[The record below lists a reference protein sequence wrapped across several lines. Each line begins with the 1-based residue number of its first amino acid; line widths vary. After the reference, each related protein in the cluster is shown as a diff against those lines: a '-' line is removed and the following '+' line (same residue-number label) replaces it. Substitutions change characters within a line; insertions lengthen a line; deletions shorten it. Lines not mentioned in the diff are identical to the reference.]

1 MSKQFLPLLLLL
13 ANPAT
18 ANSELTDIAIGV
30 GTGEAGVNATRA
42 ALVQTIEPFW
52 FGHLFPQ
59 LTLQM
64 EYGANRWQDNAS
76 THYAYSLLPNIRW
89 NWQPSAPWQWFTE
102 LGVGVSYL
110 EETVIDHQH
119 LGSHWQFEDR
129 LGIGV
134 SHERWRWVLRGYHY
148 SNGGFHTPNDG
159 LNLVNFEVEWRLP

>member
-13 ANPAT
+13 ANPAAAT
-18 ANSELTDIAIGV
+18 SELTNIAIGI
-30 GTGEAGVNATRA
+30 GTGEAGVNTARA

-59 LTLQM
+59 LTLQL
-64 EYGANRWQDNAS
+64 EYGANRWQDDAS

-110 EETVIDHQH
+110 EDTEISISAWGAIGSLRID
-119 LGSHWQFEDR
+119 SASASTMSA
-129 LGIGV
+129 GV
-134 SHERWRWVLRGYHY
+134 GHCAATTTAMAV
-148 SNGGFHTPNDG
+148 FAPPMTA
-159 LNLVNFEVEWRLP
+159 